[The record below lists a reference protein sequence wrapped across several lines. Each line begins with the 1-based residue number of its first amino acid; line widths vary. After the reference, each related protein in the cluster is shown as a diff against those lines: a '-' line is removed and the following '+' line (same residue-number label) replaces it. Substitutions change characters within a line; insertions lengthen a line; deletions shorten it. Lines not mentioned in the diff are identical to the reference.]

1 MATYKK
7 QLKDYQGNNI
17 IPALGQA
24 TVSSENIDWN
34 SILIKAPS
42 VVKYGR
48 WTTPSS
54 ISGIANSIVTD
65 IDISDLGF
73 RSADDYRVIFV
84 VNGVNATN
92 GFATK
97 AICSNSSATY
107 FRIRVYNDH
116 WSGGVIGEGVYVD
129 WYVLSLND
137 RRGDEIAPI
146 NDVDA
151 SYSLTETR
159 TNGVWIDGKPIY
171 KRTYNC
177 GSLLNN
183 GTRYVNHG
191 ITNLGVIMK
200 SEAFAVY
207 EGSVSTGVNLPIPY
221 TAPTGI
227 QNTVTVN
234 FTSTQICLTTGT
246 DRTAA
251 TAYVTIWYTKK

>member
-17 IPALGQA
+17 LPVIAERELTQAQYNAL
-24 TVSSENIDWN
+24 SDSEKNNGTTYYITDGN
-34 SILIKAPS
+34 PS
-42 VVKYGR
+42 GSV
-48 WTTPSS
+48 
-54 ISGIANSIVTD
+54 
-65 IDISDLGF
+65 
-73 RSADDYRVIFV
+73 
-84 VNGVNATN
+84 
-92 GFATK
+92 
-97 AICSNSSATY
+97 
-107 FRIRVYNDH
+107 
-116 WSGGVIGEGVYVD
+116 E
-129 WYVLSLND
+129 
-137 RRGDEIAPI
+137 
-146 NDVDA
+146 
-151 SYSLTETR
+151 SYSLTEVPTGG
-159 TNGVWIDGKPIY
+159 TWIDGKPIY

-251 TAYVTIWYTKK
+251 TAYVTLWYTKK